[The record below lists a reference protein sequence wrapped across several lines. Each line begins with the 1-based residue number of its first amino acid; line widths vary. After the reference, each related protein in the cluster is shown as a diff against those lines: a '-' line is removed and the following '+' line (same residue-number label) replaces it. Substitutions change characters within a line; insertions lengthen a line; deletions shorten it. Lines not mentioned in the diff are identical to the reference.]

1 MNTNLQEEK
10 LSFQAEVK
18 QLLHIVTHS
27 LYSNKEIFLRELI
40 ANASDAADKL
50 RFNALSNDA
59 LYEGDS
65 KLWIKVLFDK
75 NARTITVRD
84 NGIGMS
90 REEVIANLGTI
101 AKSHTKEFLESLTK
115 DKAKDTN
122 LIGQFGVGF
131 YSSFVVAKKVI
142 VNTRGAGK
150 SPKQGVRWESTAD
163 GEYII
168 KNIEQTWR
176 GTEVILHLK
185 PEEDEFLDDWKL
197 RSIIKKYSDHILLPI
212 YMQKQVDIEKDK
224 KDKKD
229 EKGIKDVSVVEEV
242 VNRATALWT
251 LPKKDIKEEDYKEL
265 YKHITH
271 DFNVPLLWSHNVIEG
286 KLEYI
291 SLLYIPEHAPFDM
304 GNREQRHGLKLYVQ
318 RIFVMD
324 DAEQLLPNYLRFV
337 RGIVDSKDLPL
348 NISREILQN
357 NRIIDNIKG
366 GIVKRIL
373 DILEKLAQNDKD
385 KYTKFWNAF
394 GQVLKE
400 GIMEDHANKDRIA
413 KLLRFVT
420 MHDSNGDKK
429 GNISLDEYISRMKPK
444 QEKLYYITADS
455 ITAAMNSPHLEI
467 FKQKGI
473 EVLLF
478 VNRIDEWMVSNL
490 HEYAGKKLQSVTKGD
505 IDLSEIQPT
514 KDKAVDKKDKKSEE
528 DKSSKEELGSIIKKM
543 QTVLADKVKEVRL
556 SKRLTDSPTCL
567 VTGENEMS
575 MHLQNIMMASGQST
589 PRGKPTLEVNP
600 KHQLVL
606 QLKQE
611 KDEQKFANW
620 TNLLFEQALLTEGGR
635 LDDPASFVK
644 RFNSMLLENIKK

>member
-1 MNTNLQEEK
+1 
-10 LSFQAEVK
+10 
-18 QLLHIVTHS
+18 
-27 LYSNKEIFLRELI
+27 
-40 ANASDAADKL
+40 
-50 RFNALSNDA
+50 
-59 LYEGDS
+59 
-65 KLWIKVLFDK
+65 
-75 NARTITVRD
+75 
-84 NGIGMS
+84 
-90 REEVIANLGTI
+90 
-101 AKSHTKEFLESLTK
+101 
-115 DKAKDTN
+115 
-122 LIGQFGVGF
+122 
-131 YSSFVVAKKVI
+131 
-142 VNTRGAGK
+142 
-150 SPKQGVRWESTAD
+150 
-163 GEYII
+163 
-168 KNIEQTWR
+168 
-176 GTEVILHLK
+176 
-185 PEEDEFLDDWKL
+185 
-197 RSIIKKYSDHILLPI
+197 
-212 YMQKQVDIEKDK
+212 
-224 KDKKD
+224 
-229 EKGIKDVSVVEEV
+229 
-242 VNRATALWT
+242 
-251 LPKKDIKEEDYKEL
+251 
-265 YKHITH
+265 
-271 DFNVPLLWSHNVIEG
+271 
-286 KLEYI
+286 
-291 SLLYIPEHAPFDM
+291 
-304 GNREQRHGLKLYVQ
+304 
-318 RIFVMD
+318 MD

-337 RGIVDSKDLPL
+337 RGIIDSKDLPL

-373 DILEKLAQNDKD
+373 DILEKLTQNDKD

-400 GIMEDHANKDRIA
+400 GVMEDHANKDRIA

-420 MHDSNGDKK
+420 THDSNGDKK
-429 GNISLDEYISRMKPK
+429 GNVSLDDYISRMKPK
-444 QEKLYYITADS
+444 QEKLYYITANS

-478 VNRIDEWMVSNL
+478 VNRVDEWMASNL

-575 MHLQNIMMASGQST
+575 MHLQHIMMASGQNT

-600 KHQLVL
+600 KHPLVL
-606 QLKQE
+606 QLNQE
-611 KDEQKFANW
+611 KDEKKFANW

-644 RFNSMLLENIKK
+644 RFNSMLLENINK

>member
-50 RFNALSNDA
+50 RFNALSDDT

-65 KLWIKVLFDK
+65 KLCIKVLFDK
-75 NARTITVRD
+75 DARTITVRD

-101 AKSHTKEFLESLTK
+101 AKSHTKEFLDSLTK

-131 YSSFVVAKKVI
+131 YSSFVVAKKVV
-142 VNTRGAGK
+142 VNTRGA
-150 SPKQGVRWESTAD
+150 SSKQGVRWESTAD

-185 PEEDEFLDDWKL
+185 PEEDEFLDDWRL

-229 EKGIKDVSVVEEV
+229 EDGIKDVSVVEEV

-271 DFNVPLLWSHNVIEG
+271 DFNAPLLWSHNVIEG

-357 NRIIDNIKG
+357 NRIIENIKG
-366 GIVKRIL
+366 GIVKRLL
-373 DILEKLAQNDKD
+373 DILEKLTQNDKD

-420 MHDSNGDKK
+420 THDSNGDKK

-478 VNRIDEWMVSNL
+478 VNRIDEWMASNL

-514 KDKAVDKKDKKSEE
+514 KDKAVDKKGKKPEE
-528 DKSSKEELGSIIKKM
+528 DQSSKEELGSIIKKM
-543 QTVLADKVKEVRL
+543 QTVLTDKVKEVRL

-600 KHQLVL
+600 KHPLVL
-606 QLKQE
+606 QLNQE
-611 KDEQKFANW
+611 KDEKEFANW